1 MIIYRLNSG
10 IFRIFELRDWNL
22 NLNNWDCRA
31 SKIIW
36 NDTNA
41 EQISWEINIE
51 NSIFI
56 FCVGVWVG
64 GYPRKTHSYRWQTRE
79 FYIFCRAWNSHCK
92 TARKFDFPGLKL
104 RGFIGFTQ
112 GIGQKFW
119 YLQEQYDSL
128 NQFQFLEI
136 KIPLKKV
143 FPEFN
148 IFLYNIFYFLNHYL
162 RR

>member
-1 MIIYRLNSG
+1 MTRLNSG

-36 NDTNA
+36 NDTKA

-92 TARKFDFPGLKL
+92 TARKFDFPGFKL
-104 RGFIGFTQ
+104 RGFIGFTHR
-112 GIGQKFW
+112 IGQNFDISRNNMIPWISSNSWKLKSLSKKFSRNSI
-119 YLQEQYDSL
+119 YFYIIY
-128 NQFQFLEI
+128 F
-136 KIPLKKV
+136 
-143 FPEFN
+143 
-148 IFLYNIFYFLNHYL
+148 IF
-162 RR
+162 